1 MGALK
6 ELYEDPEKLKK
17 FLLNEAFVDEFLR
30 HGEMTYKVM
39 KKFDILINKNKDQFK
54 NNSTVVDYLS
64 DLYDDIITTEA
75 KVDRNA
81 QKRILNQLRLYEF
94 LNRIQAKYKDFDEL
108 LDKLQ
113 KEPKYRILMEST
125 SMMRND
131 LTAQEFKEMITE
143 LDAKKS
149 KSSICR

>member
-39 KKFDILINKNKDQFK
+39 KKFDILVNKNKDQFK

-75 KVDRNA
+75 KVDRSA

-108 LDKLQ
+108 LDKLR

-131 LTAQEFKEMITE
+131 LTAQEFKEMIAE